1 MEINNEH
8 WFLLIKTHTHI
19 KNYVKLWDKIKDLIN
34 SMINTSGYFDEN
46 YMKRKFNPDNNW
58 SLNKILKLHNLII
71 VVRFIFQED
80 KKYYPQVFLGECL

>member
-1 MEINNEH
+1 MEINIEH

-46 YMKRKFNPDNNW
+46 YMKRKFNPDNN
-58 SLNKILKLHNLII
+58 
-71 VVRFIFQED
+71 
-80 KKYYPQVFLGECL
+80 